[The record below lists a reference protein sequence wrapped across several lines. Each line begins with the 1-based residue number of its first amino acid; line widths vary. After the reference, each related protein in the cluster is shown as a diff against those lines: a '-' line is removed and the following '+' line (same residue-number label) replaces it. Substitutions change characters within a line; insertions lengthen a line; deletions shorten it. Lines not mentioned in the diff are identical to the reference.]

1 MMRIDAYR
9 EKFDITIKNNLKLY
23 LSFISTLFVSSNW
36 SIKLKIHTEADL
48 LKRLKIH
55 INEEYEY
62 IKTTYINSIEWQNIE
77 DLDSD
82 YLYTEF
88 IWDDIKTERSL
99 TSYEIQIKGWKFDK
113 INEKEFLEE
122 LNDENKVINFIENF
136 KDIKD
141 KILLMRYFIKVIPK
155 IESII
160 KYQKLIWLSGLEWK
174 WLVKIDINDN
184 ELLELIQKILDR
196 WIENF
201 DFEDLAL
208 HKLVNLAELI
218 DTRYFLSI
226 SAMRLMDKK
235 YYSIDYKKLTA
246 NQIYEFWSAK
256 MSIKF
261 LEEPE
266 YKIIF
271 SNKNNIKYEY
281 NNIKEIHINV
291 EDIEELWNSFIYD
304 SQENINYIE
313 TNIFRREVKKIIQK

>member
-184 ELLELIQKILDR
+184 
-196 WIENF
+196 
-201 DFEDLAL
+201 
-208 HKLVNLAELI
+208 
-218 DTRYFLSI
+218 
-226 SAMRLMDKK
+226 
-235 YYSIDYKKLTA
+235 
-246 NQIYEFWSAK
+246 
-256 MSIKF
+256 
-261 LEEPE
+261 
-266 YKIIF
+266 
-271 SNKNNIKYEY
+271 
-281 NNIKEIHINV
+281 
-291 EDIEELWNSFIYD
+291 
-304 SQENINYIE
+304 
-313 TNIFRREVKKIIQK
+313 